1 MWLAPCVPREVAVEV
16 LENSTGE
23 SYHVVVVPLV
33 SLPNPQITILVGI
46 SPKIFSLILVGD
58 VDAGASSSG
67 MVLVALGFW
76 CCPPPCPFPPPL
88 SLVGDGGIV

>member
-33 SLPNPQITILVGI
+33 SLPDPQITILVGI
-46 SPKIFSLILVGD
+46 SPKILV
-58 VDAGASSSG
+58 
-67 MVLVALGFW
+67 
-76 CCPPPCPFPPPL
+76 
-88 SLVGDGGIV
+88 